1 MIKNIL
7 RFVILIAL
15 NYMVFFYSPLINA
28 QQFISELNSIPLLR
42 SLDQNSVYIFISII
56 ISLVTLWFLYF
67 FNPFIEVYL
76 MYYLKF
82 NFYFIINFVSLSS
95 IYIAFR
101 IYGYSR
107 LYLVLYLFLASF
119 SMLLSDRFRS

>member
-1 MIKNIL
+1 
-7 RFVILIAL
+7 
-15 NYMVFFYSPLINA
+15 MVFFNSPLVNA
-28 QQFISELNSIPLLR
+28 QQFISELTSVPVLR
-42 SLDQNSVYIFISII
+42 SLDQNSVYIFIALI

-67 FNPFIEVYL
+67 FKPFIEVYL

-107 LYLVLYLFLASF
+107 LYLLLYLFFASF
-119 SMLLSDRFRS
+119 FMLLTDRLKT

>member
-15 NYMVFFYSPLINA
+15 NYSVFFYSSLINA

-95 IYIAFR
+95 IYIA
-101 IYGYSR
+101 YGYSR
-107 LYLVLYLFLASF
+107 LYLLLYLFLASF
-119 SMLLSDRFRS
+119 SMLLSDRLRS

>member
-15 NYMVFFYSPLINA
+15 NYSVFFYSSLINA

-107 LYLVLYLFLASF
+107 LYLLLYLFLASF
-119 SMLLSDRFRS
+119 SMLLSDRLRS

>member
-7 RFVILIAL
+7 RFVTLIAL
-15 NYMVFFYSPLINA
+15 NYTVFFNSPLINA
-28 QQFISELNSIPLLR
+28 QQFISELTSIPVLR

-67 FNPFIEVYL
+67 FKPFIEVYL

-107 LYLVLYLFLASF
+107 LYLLLYLFLASF
-119 SMLLSDRFRS
+119 SMLLSDRLKT

>member
-15 NYMVFFYSPLINA
+15 NYSVFFYSSLINA

-107 LYLVLYLFLASF
+107 LYLLLYLFLASF

>member
-15 NYMVFFYSPLINA
+15 NYSVFFYSSLINA

-107 LYLVLYLFLASF
+107 LYVLIYLFLASF
-119 SMLLSDRFRS
+119 SMLLSDRLKS

>member
-7 RFVILIAL
+7 RFVTLIAL
-15 NYMVFFYSPLINA
+15 NYTVFFNSPLINA
-28 QQFISELNSIPLLR
+28 QQFISELTSIPVLR

-107 LYLVLYLFLASF
+107 LYLLLYLFLASF
-119 SMLLSDRFRS
+119 SMLLSDRLKT

>member
-7 RFVILIAL
+7 RFVTLTAL
-15 NYMVFFYSPLINA
+15 NYTVFFKSPLINA
-28 QQFISELNSIPLLR
+28 QQFISELSSIPVLR
-42 SLDQNSVYIFISII
+42 NLDQNSVYIFISVI

-67 FNPFIEVYL
+67 FKPFIEVYL

-107 LYLVLYLFLASF
+107 LYLLIYLFFASF
-119 SMLLSDRFRS
+119 FMLLSDRLKT